1 MVETSFNMFDLIV
14 LAVVGLSALLSF
26 FRGFIREVL
35 SLGAWV
41 GAAIITLYAFPHVA
55 EWVEPQVKSTMV
67 ASGLA
72 AMGTFM
78 GSLILIS
85 IFNGLLLK
93 YVKTGSDVGVFDNI
107 LGLVFGVARG
117 VLLVAIAYFI
127 MSVVIREED
136 YPEAVKTA
144 ETRPYVEDAAS
155 WIANVAPS
163 YMEDI
168 SPLKDTSDN
177 GEGFEDIEKPK
188 IIERM
193 EEEKEDGETDPS
205 NWQSLDELRDKMRGN

>member
-1 MVETSFNMFDLIV
+1 MVETSLNLFDLGVAII
-14 LAVVGLSALLSF
+14 VGLSALLSF

-55 EWVEPQVKSTMV
+55 DWLQPQMKNTMV

-78 GSLILIS
+78 CALIVIS

-93 YVKTGSDVGVFDNI
+93 YVKTGSDVGLLDNA
-107 LGLVFGVARG
+107 LGLAFGVARG

-127 MSVVIREED
+127 MTVVLRPED
-136 YPEAVKTA
+136 YPDWVKQAV
-144 ETRPYVEDAAS
+144 TRPYVEDAAKWVAS
-155 WIANVAPS
+155 VAPNYLDDMS
-163 YMEDI
+163 K
-168 SPLKDTSDN
+168 LKKEPGTAPTS
-177 GEGFEDIEKPK
+177 GEQPT
-188 IIERM
+188 IIRPHVPADDAE
-193 EEEKEDGETDPS
+193 PS
-205 NWQSLDELRDKMRGN
+205 TRWQSLDELQQRMRGE